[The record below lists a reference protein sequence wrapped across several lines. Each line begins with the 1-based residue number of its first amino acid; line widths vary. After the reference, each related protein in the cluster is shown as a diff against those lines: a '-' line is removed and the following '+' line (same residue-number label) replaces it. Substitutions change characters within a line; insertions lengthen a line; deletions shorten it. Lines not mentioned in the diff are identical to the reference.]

1 MGSDPSRIEAI
12 HSFWFGGLT
21 SDDKV
26 LDMGSI
32 EVKRWFGENE
42 EIDREIRRR
51 FEADYERA
59 VRGEYADWAVSPR
72 GALCL
77 AILLDPFPRNMFRGT
92 AKAFETDAMA
102 HEVSIAAVE
111 AGHDEHLSLLE
122 RMFLYMPLMHSE
134 TLDLQ
139 KKALRLYE
147 RLVTLAKERSPA
159 NTDFFVFAYGF
170 ERKHYVIVERFGRYP
185 HRNAILGRESTQAE
199 IDFMTQPGSSF

>member
-1 MGSDPSRIEAI
+1 MASDSERIEAI

-21 SDDKV
+21 DDKT

-32 EVKRWFGENE
+32 EVRRWFGENE
-42 EIDREIRRR
+42 EIDREVRRR
-51 FEADYERA
+51 FESDHERA
-59 VRGEYADWAVSPR
+59 VRGEFAGWATSAR

-77 AILLDPFPRNMFRGT
+77 AILLDQFPRNMFRGT
-92 AKAFETDAMA
+92 PKAFDTDPLAQD
-102 HEVSIAAVE
+102 VSLKAID
-111 AGHDEHLSLLE
+111 AGLDEQLSLIE

-134 TLDLQ
+134 TLPLQ

-147 RLVTLAKERSPA
+147 RLVTLAKEHSPA

-185 HRNAILGRESTQAE
+185 HRNAILGRQSTQAE